1 MISINKWGIIPQMLE
16 IYSTA
21 TALKK
26 SVLSFSQ
33 PSVNPAMQ
41 IKDDS
46 FNPAQAQQFPG
57 DLAYIFLLRNL
68 MIGQINT
75 QQATVDQVVK

>member
-1 MISINKWGIIPQMLE
+1 MLE
-16 IYSTA
+16 IYSTV
-21 TALKK
+21 TALKRE
-26 SVLSFSQ
+26 LISQ

-46 FNPAQAQQFPG
+46 FNPAQAQQLPG

>member
-1 MISINKWGIIPQMLE
+1 MLE
-16 IYSTA
+16 IYSTV
-21 TALKK
+21 TALKRE
-26 SVLSFSQ
+26 LISQ

-46 FNPAQAQQFPG
+46 FNPAQSQQLPG
-57 DLAYIFLLRNL
+57 DLAYIFLLRNF